1 MKPVDENVESI
12 PDLDPTTLK
21 DPQTVSVRYDLVVND
36 GQINLVMVDTTPWP
50 ECSSDRAVSMDPDGN
65 YALVVERGQDR
76 IFEFELSPDVDWS
89 FDPDMAPG
97 NSPMT
102 IKRGPPAL
110 YKAELIGPR
119 LLSISAKSR
128 PDPPKGGAEDHF
140 NLYIKLG
147 QAAGLPISVRID
159 PGAENPPGGG

>member
-1 MKPVDENVESI
+1 MTPDDVYVESI
-12 PDLDPTTLK
+12 PSLEPKTLDN
-21 DPQTVSVRYDLVVND
+21 PQTVSVRYDLVVKD

-50 ECSSDRAVSMDPDGN
+50 DGSKDRAVTLDSNGN
-65 YALVVERGQDR
+65 YALVVERAQDR
-76 IFEFELSPDVDWS
+76 IFQFELSPDIDWS

-102 IKRGPPAL
+102 IKRGAAAL
-110 YKAELIGPR
+110 YRADLMGPR
-119 LLSISAKSR
+119 LLAISAKSR
-128 PDPPKGGAEDHF
+128 PNPPKGGAEDHF

-147 QAAGLPISVRID
+147 QATGLPISVRID